1 MSTLVTGGKIVLSE
15 TRPSE
20 PLNKVTVFLTSSQL
34 NALDIEVARE
44 KGEARKSRDAGVV
57 NVDVNVNRSSV
68 LRKLITECLAD

>member
-1 MSTLVTGGKIVLSE
+1 LTTE

-34 NALDIEVARE
+34 NTLDLEVARE

-57 NVDVNVNRSSV
+57 DVDVNVNRSWV
-68 LRKLITECLAD
+68 LRKLINECLAEE